1 MPEPGLGAWRDA
13 AEAGVRYYAKLGGLA
28 LELAETLVPAVGGL
42 RPRVNV
48 TPEPPP
54 RAELLPP
61 APPPS
66 EPPSEQTIVIEA
78 PAGRKGL
85 GVFMV
90 ENTTAQPVSA
100 PVGVSTFAAADGREA
115 TLEVAFSP
123 EEVSLDP
130 GDQVLVQVAAAVDAS
145 LEPDVRYRAEISI
158 PSLSG
163 ATIPLVVRRRPS
175 RKKPQPKRRTA

>member
-1 MPEPGLGAWRDA
+1 VPEPGLGALRDA

-28 LELAETLVPAVGGL
+28 LELAETLVPSVGGL
-42 RPRVNV
+42 RPRLNM
-48 TPEPPP
+48 TPDLPP
-54 RAELLPP
+54 RAEVEP
-61 APPPS
+61 AAPK
-66 EPPSEQTIVIEA
+66 EQTIVIEA

-90 ENTTAQPVSA
+90 ENTTAQTVSA

-130 GDQVLVQVAAAVDAS
+130 GDQVLVQVAAAVDES
-145 LEPDVRYRAEISI
+145 LEPDLRYRAEISI

-175 RKKPQPKRRTA
+175 RKKPQAKRRSA